1 MTKKELVT
9 IAFAEKFARLAIR
22 RQIIQS
28 NFIEILR
35 DFMRH
40 FGQGVKGLGVRNG
53 KQLFEFSINAIRN
66 TMSPYESRG
75 GHLSGNQLHDINA
88 LIKF

>member
-9 IAFAEKFARLAIR
+9 IAFAEKFAKLAIK
-22 RQIIQS
+22 RQIVQN

-40 FGQGVKGLGVRNG
+40 FG
-53 KQLFEFSINAIRN
+53 
-66 TMSPYESRG
+66 
-75 GHLSGNQLHDINA
+75 
-88 LIKF
+88 